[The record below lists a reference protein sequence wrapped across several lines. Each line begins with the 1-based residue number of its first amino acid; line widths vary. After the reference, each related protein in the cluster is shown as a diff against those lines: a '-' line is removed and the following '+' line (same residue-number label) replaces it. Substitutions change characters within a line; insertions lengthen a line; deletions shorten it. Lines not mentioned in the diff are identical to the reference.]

1 MFSLVRRFIK
11 TAVGF
16 LAAGLLI
23 GAWMII
29 QRELLGAAPSE
40 YLRSAHAHALLAGFG
55 MMMIMGVALW
65 LFPRPAKDD
74 TRYQPAR
81 VATAYWLTTIGTAGR
96 VGGEVLHLW
105 TRSPWLGWTIVVA
118 GLAQLAGMLLFFWA
132 MWPRIRPVGSAL
144 REKEGER
151 F

>member
-11 TAVGF
+11 TAIGF
-16 LAAGLLI
+16 LAAGLTI
-23 GAWMII
+23 GAWMIV
-29 QRELLGAAPSE
+29 QRELLGGAPSE

-65 LFPRPAKDD
+65 LFPRPVKGDA
-74 TRYQPAR
+74 RYRPEL
-81 VATAYWLTTIGTAGR
+81 VSTAYWFASLGTAGR

-105 TRSPWLGWTIVVA
+105 TRSTLLGWFIVLS
-118 GLAQLAGMLLFFWA
+118 GLAQMAGMLLFFWA

>member
-1 MFSLVRRFIK
+1 MFTLVRRFIK
-11 TAVGF
+11 TAIGF
-16 LAAGLLI
+16 LAAGLVI

-29 QRELLGAAPSE
+29 ERELLGAAPSE
-40 YLRSAHAHALLAGFG
+40 YLRSAHTHALLAGFG

-65 LFPRPAKDD
+65 LFPRPARDD
-74 TRYQPAR
+74 PRYRPAL
-81 VATAYWLTTIGTAGR
+81 VSVSYWLTTLGTAAR
-96 VGGEVLHLW
+96 VAGEVVHVW
-105 TRSPWLGWTIVVA
+105 TSSSLLGWGVVVA
-118 GLAQLAGMLLFFWA
+118 GLAQAAGMLLFFLA